1 MSWSATTILLA
12 VSIATSVIATGT
24 TAFGQYQR
32 GQAQKKMNQY
42 NVDVAAQQAMIEKR
56 TADTNVTLVQ
66 DQAKEAAKQQRRNLA
81 MLEGEQKGM
90 LAAQGVGGGSV
101 TEADIMESTL
111 DTAELDREAIRY
123 NADSRSWAIK
133 EGANFGAW
141 DLANQSNQY
150 TMAGKNAARAGNIG
164 ATASLLQGASQVAGI
179 GYGSTTKGQTST
191 QALQGNRFR
200 PAGY

>member
-1 MSWSATTILLA
+1 MSWAATATVLIVASTAITTYGSYSA
-12 VSIATSVIATGT
+12 S
-24 TAFGQYQR
+24 
-32 GQAQKKMNQY
+32 QAQKKMNQY
-42 NVDVAAQQAMIEKR
+42 NADVAAQQAMIEKR

-164 ATASLLQGASQVAGI
+164 TTASLLQGASQVAGI

-200 PAGY
+200 PARY

>member
-1 MSWSATTILLA
+1 MSWAATAVVLIVASTAVTAYGSYSA
-12 VSIATSVIATGT
+12 
-24 TAFGQYQR
+24 

-42 NVDVAAQQAMIEKR
+42 NADVAAQQAMIEKR

-66 DQAKEAAKQQRRNLA
+66 DQAKEATKQQRRNLA

-200 PAGY
+200 PARY

>member
-1 MSWSATTILLA
+1 MSWVATAAVLIVASTAVTAYGSYSA
-12 VSIATSVIATGT
+12 
-24 TAFGQYQR
+24 

-42 NVDVAAQQAMIEKR
+42 NADVAAQQAMIEKR

-200 PAGY
+200 PARY

>member
-1 MSWSATTILLA
+1 MSWVATATVLIVASTAVTAYGSYSA
-12 VSIATSVIATGT
+12 
-24 TAFGQYQR
+24 

-42 NVDVAAQQAMIEKR
+42 NADVAAQQAMIEKR